1 MNKSRIHELALFGGH
16 KMFPRPVSTSNLVKP
31 DVEQFLA
38 LLKPA
43 LTADGES
50 ALTRQLEAE
59 LAAFHQVPHCV
70 AVCSG
75 FWALVLAI
83 KALALPGKTEVIMP
97 SLTYRRLADVVA
109 WTGLVP
115 RFCEV
120 DPATLAISA
129 ATAAPHIGPNTAL
142 IIGVHPIMNCCDAP
156 GLEKLGEKHG
166 IPVLFDG
173 VESVYETLNGK
184 KIGSFGAA
192 ECFSFHASKLI
203 NGFEG
208 GYITTRD
215 AALARMLRAL
225 SDPSACEGG
234 EPRLSASRPGGPPE
248 SAPPPSPAHSIE
260 TRLPAVHA
268 AMALQG
274 LREVHGQISHNR
286 EIYHTYKARLAKVRG
301 LELLQFNEG
310 EQTSFK
316 NIVVGLNSDWPLSR
330 ELTIEV
336 LNSEGILSR
345 AYYSPPLHLRPVKYP
360 TIQSPLPFTEQAAQ
374 RYMLMPSGYQVNA
387 EQVEQVID
395 FLNWISSHAEE
406 IRYTASERP

>member
-1 MNKSRIHELALFGGH
+1 MNKSHIHDLALFGGQ

-43 LTADGES
+43 LNANGES
-50 ALTRQLEAE
+50 ALIKQLETE
-59 LAAFHQVPHCV
+59 LAEFHQVPHCV

-109 WTGLVP
+109 WTGLIP

-129 ATAAPHIGPNTAL
+129 ATAAPHIGPDTAL
-142 IIGVHPIMNCCDAP
+142 IIGVHPIVNCCDAP
-156 GLEKLGEKHG
+156 GLEQLGEKHG

-184 KIGSFGAA
+184 KIGGFGAA

-215 AALARMLRAL
+215 AALARTLRTL
-225 SDPSACEGG
+225 SDPSACEG
-234 EPRLSASRPGGPPE
+234 EPRLSAALPGGPLE
-248 SAPPPSPAHSIE
+248 PPPAPSIE

-286 EIYHTYKARLAKVRG
+286 EIYHTYKTRLAAVRG

-310 EQTSFK
+310 EPTSFK
-316 NIVVGLNSDWPLSR
+316 NIVVGLNNDWPLSR

-336 LNSEGILSR
+336 LNSEGILTR

-360 TIQSPLPFTEQAAQ
+360 TIQSPLPFTEQAAK
-374 RYMLMPSGYQVNA
+374 RYMLMPSGYQVNVQ
-387 EQVEQVID
+387 QVEQVID
-395 FLNWISSHAEE
+395 FLNWISAHAVE
-406 IRYTASERP
+406 IRNTAGERP

>member
-1 MNKSRIHELALFGGH
+1 MNKSSIHELALFGGP

-43 LTADGES
+43 LTADAES
-50 ALTRQLEAE
+50 ALIRQLETE
-59 LAAFHQVPHCV
+59 LAKFHQVPHCV

-83 KALALPGKTEVIMP
+83 KALALPRKTEVIMP

-109 WTGLVP
+109 WTGLTP

-129 ATAAPHIGPNTAL
+129 ATAAPHITPDTAL
-142 IIGVHPIMNCCDAP
+142 IIGVHPIVNCCDAP
-156 GLEKLGEKHG
+156 GLEALGARHG

-184 KIGSFGAA
+184 KVGGFGAA

-215 AALARMLRAL
+215 DALAHMLRTR
-225 SDPSACEGG
+225 SN
-234 EPRLSASRPGGPPE
+234 PGGCEAASPAGPLQE
-248 SAPPPSPAHSIE
+248 PTPAHSIE

-274 LREVHGQISHNR
+274 LREVHDQIGHNR
-286 EIYHTYKARLAKVRG
+286 EIYHTYKASLAGVRG

-310 EQTSFK
+310 ELTSFK

-336 LNSEGILSR
+336 LNSEGILTR
-345 AYYSPPLHLRPVKYP
+345 AYYSPPLHLRPVTYP

-374 RYMLMPSGYQVNA
+374 RYMLMPCGYQVNVQ
-387 EQVEQVID
+387 QVEQVID
-395 FLNWISSHAEE
+395 FLNWMSTHAEE
-406 IRYTASERP
+406 IQHAAGERP